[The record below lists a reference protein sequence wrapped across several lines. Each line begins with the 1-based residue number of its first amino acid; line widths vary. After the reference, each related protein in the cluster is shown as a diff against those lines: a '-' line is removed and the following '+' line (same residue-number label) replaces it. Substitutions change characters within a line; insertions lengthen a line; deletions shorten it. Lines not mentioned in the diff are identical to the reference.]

1 MNFYQTP
8 TPNTQH
14 PTPNTQYPIPNT
26 QSDSWKIEEYGKWKA
41 ESRKQP
47 SEIFSKLNFTLMK

>member
-26 QSDSWKIEEYGKWKA
+26 QSDSWKIEEYGKWKT
-41 ESRKQP
+41 
-47 SEIFSKLNFTLMK
+47 EIRN

>member
-14 PTPNTQYPIPNT
+14 PIPNT

-41 ESRKQP
+41 EIK
-47 SEIFSKLNFTLMK
+47 N